1 MLEPREGVETFIK
14 IGKHGVISQDTLV
27 LSLGRTL
34 ESPKELWK
42 NTMTNDIGHFC
53 RSKRVEYKEFH
64 MAYSNKFPS
73 DFVFRCVS
81 YSIITAQL
89 FIQKV

>member
-1 MLEPREGVETFIK
+1 MQRLKLPKALTRAFAQNKYMNIKWILMKAINRVCLVECR
-14 IGKHGVISQDTLV
+14 GHC
-27 LSLGRTL
+27 
-34 ESPKELWK
+34 
-42 NTMTNDIGHFC
+42 HFC

-64 MAYSNKFPS
+64 TAYSNKFLS
-73 DFVFRCVS
+73 DLVFRCVS